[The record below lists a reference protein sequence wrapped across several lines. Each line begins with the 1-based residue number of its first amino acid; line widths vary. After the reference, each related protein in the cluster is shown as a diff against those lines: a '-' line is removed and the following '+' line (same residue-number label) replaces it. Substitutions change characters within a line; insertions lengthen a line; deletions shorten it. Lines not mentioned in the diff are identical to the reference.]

1 VGFIGQDHVTPVAWA
16 TASVLCG
23 AFEGELLQFVE
34 CSLSGFS
41 FFALGVEFEISL
53 VFGHRFFFFLH
64 LLCDLC
70 EGEVGLG
77 VLGLNFDCVFGAEI
91 STREVVVAHVKL
103 GYSEVFV
110 DTFIVGL
117 EAPDLG
123 ELAVNGTALFA
134 GLGHVGVGNVWVGCA
149 A

>member
-1 VGFIGQDHVTPVAWA
+1 VAFIRQDHVTPVAWA

-70 EGEVGLG
+70 EGKVGLG
-77 VLGLNFDCVFGAEI
+77 VLGLNFDGVFGAEI
-91 STREVVVAHVKL
+91 GAGEVVVAHVEP
-103 GYSEVFV
+103 GDAEVLV
-110 DTFIVGL
+110 DTFVVGL
-117 EAPDLG
+117 DALDLG
-123 ELAVNGTALFA
+123 
-134 GLGHVGVGNVWVGCA
+134 
-149 A
+149 